1 MASKNQNN
9 KNSGGRRPQIRPMG
23 YGMWIYGLLFL
34 LIIGWSWL
42 GGSES
47 PVKTNWNTVEQMIAD
62 GDVESIEVVN
72 KEQANVRLRS
82 EAVEKYAARPEYK
95 NIPRRGTQFVF
106 NIGDVA
112 TFRQDLDRAEEQ
124 YGQAVLLT
132 YETKHN
138 IWLDV
143 LGFLPFIL
151 LMVFFIVMMRNASKN
166 AAGGRGASSM

>member
-95 NIPRRGTQFVF
+95 NIPRRGTHDHHIDEVKALSEYLMAECKR
-106 NIGDVA
+106 GDNFSFACYLCLCSFA
-112 TFRQDLDRAEEQ
+112 TR
-124 YGQAVLLT
+124 
-132 YETKHN
+132 K
-138 IWLDV
+138 
-143 LGFLPFIL
+143 
-151 LMVFFIVMMRNASKN
+151 
-166 AAGGRGASSM
+166 

>member
-95 NIPRRGTQFVF
+95 NMPRRGTQFVF
-106 NIGDVA
+106 NLSLI
-112 TFRQDLDRAEEQ
+112 
-124 YGQAVLLT
+124 
-132 YETKHN
+132 H
-138 IWLDV
+138 IW
-143 LGFLPFIL
+143 
-151 LMVFFIVMMRNASKN
+151 
-166 AAGGRGASSM
+166 

>member
-1 MASKNQNN
+1 M
-9 KNSGGRRPQIRPMG
+9 
-23 YGMWIYGLLFL
+23 
-34 LIIGWSWL
+34 
-42 GGSES
+42 
-47 PVKTNWNTVEQMIAD
+47 KTNWNTVEQMIAE

-82 EAVEKYAARPEYK
+82 GALENYAARPEYR

-112 TFRQDLDRAEEQ
+112 TFREDLDKAEER
-124 YGQAVLLT
+124 YGQSVLLT
-132 YETKHN
+132 YETKRN

-143 LGFLPFIL
+143 LGFLPFLL

-166 AAGGRGASSM
+166 AGGGQGGVFNVGKAKEIGRAHV

>member
-9 KNSGGRRPQIRPMG
+9 NKNGGKRPQIRPMG

-42 GGSES
+42 GSVES

-82 EAVEKYAARPEYK
+82 GAVEKYASQSEYR
-95 NIPRRGTQFVF
+95 NIPPRGTQFVF
-106 NIGDVA
+106 NIDDVA
-112 TFRQDLDRAEEQ
+112 TFRTDRDRHEE
-124 YGQAVLLT
+124 
-132 YETKHN
+132 
-138 IWLDV
+138 
-143 LGFLPFIL
+143 P
-151 LMVFFIVMMRNASKN
+151 
-166 AAGGRGASSM
+166 

>member
-1 MASKNQNN
+1 MAPKNQNN
-9 KNSGGRRPQIRPMG
+9 KNSGGRGPQIRPMG

-62 GDVESIEVVN
+62 GDVESIEAAN
-72 KEQANVRLRS
+72 QEQANVRPRS

-112 TFRQDLDRAEEQ
+112 TFRQTWTEPRSS
-124 YGQAVLLT
+124 T
-132 YETKHN
+132 
-138 IWLDV
+138 
-143 LGFLPFIL
+143 
-151 LMVFFIVMMRNASKN
+151 
-166 AAGGRGASSM
+166 GRLCCLRMKRSTTSGSMCSVSSPLSC